1 MFSPKFKI
9 MKSLFLICSV
19 SLSFVSFSQTEVLNS
34 ENTETSSISKKMEV
48 LVSPNPAIEKCTI
61 LGEEGAICKVYSS
74 TGTYIGTWN
83 FENSNTVLLTDLP
96 TGILQAVIEKNGFVV
111 VKRIVVL

>member
-1 MFSPKFKI
+1 
-9 MKSLFLICSV
+9 MKDFFLFIAATS
-19 SLSFVSFSQTEVLNS
+19 SFFTFGQSELTYS

-48 LVSPNPAIEKCTI
+48 FVSPNPAIEKCTI
-61 LGEEGAICKVYSS
+61 LGEEGATCKVYSS

-96 TGILQAVIEKNGFVV
+96 TGILQAVIEKNGVRV